1 MKSIIRRL
9 GKLEG
14 RLGLAPETEF
24 DRQLRARIEAGRRRL
39 AEAKE
44 RGEWSGPIDDDQ
56 GEDLAGLSVI
66 DILNRGRER
75 VARAKAQEN
84 EVDGARGLASR
95 DEATTVS
102 GRKLADHDH

>member
-66 DILNRGRER
+66 DILDRGRER
-75 VARAKAQEN
+75 VARAKAQKK
-84 EVDGARGLASR
+84 R
-95 DEATTVS
+95 S
-102 GRKLADHDH
+102 GRRAWLGESRRSNDGFREEAGRP